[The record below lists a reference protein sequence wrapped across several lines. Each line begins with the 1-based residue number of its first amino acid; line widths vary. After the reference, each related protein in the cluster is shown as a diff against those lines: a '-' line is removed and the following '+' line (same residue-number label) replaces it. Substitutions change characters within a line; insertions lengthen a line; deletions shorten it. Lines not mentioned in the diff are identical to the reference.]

1 MNHALFKQE
10 GVQVI
15 GVIINKVLPEK
26 LDYITEFAQRGL
38 KRKGLELLGVVP
50 YQPIL
55 SRPTLGAI
63 ADELEAE
70 ILVGKSPLT
79 QIVNQV
85 VIGAMGAERAKTL
98 LKPNV
103 VMIVPADREDILN
116 AATEHMKATKAPIAG
131 IVLSDD
137 IKPTPSMLK
146 QLRELPCPVI
156 ITNKDSYHAASVVH
170 DLIVKTRPDDSQK
183 IQLIQEI
190 ISKNVNL
197 NRILNAL

>member
-1 MNHALFKQE
+1 
-10 GVQVI
+10 
-15 GVIINKVLPEK
+15 VLPEK

-70 ILVGKSPLT
+70 VLVGKTPLT

-116 AATEHMKATKAPIAG
+116 AATEQMKASRQPIAG
-131 IVLSDD
+131 LILSDD
-137 IKPTPSMLK
+137 IKPPTSMLK

-156 ITNKDSYHAASVVH
+156 ITGKDSYHAASVVH
-170 DLIVKTRPDDSQK
+170 DLIVKTRPDDIQK